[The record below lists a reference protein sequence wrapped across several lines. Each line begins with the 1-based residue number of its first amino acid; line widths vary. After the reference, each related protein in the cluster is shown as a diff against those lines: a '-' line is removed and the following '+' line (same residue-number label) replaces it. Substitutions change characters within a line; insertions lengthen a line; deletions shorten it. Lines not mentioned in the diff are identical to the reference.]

1 MNHLTTRP
9 HATRPSASRRRTSR
23 WIGASV
29 LTAAVVLGSAGP
41 SQAATDYSTV
51 VASDAVANAGFGKSA
66 AFSNDGSTVVI
77 GTGVNGTDSSAPP
90 PVYVYSNVPQNTFNL
105 VKETQ
110 RLTAPTNAGET
121 SSSGFGA
128 GVATSADGSTI
139 AVSAPVYGHI
149 YIYKRAAGT
158 TTWAYSSTISEY
170 SAGQNLGRSLALS
183 GDGTKLLASG
193 TTPTT
198 STTLSTSAYYF
209 TSTGGTWTLKSK
221 VTDGVAGSVF
231 GSAVALSNDGL
242 TAAISAPKYNT
253 TVSGRK
259 TYQPRVTLYSVSA
272 TDLTATRQILDL
284 SNASYNSGFGTSLAL
299 SANGS
304 DVAIGAPGVTSL
316 PTTSGTLAGAA
327 FTAGSGTGWGLTAR
341 TTTSASS
348 FGGEQ
353 LGQSVT
359 LSPDG
364 LILGAGAPG
373 TQGRGFYWQRAATTA
388 SFPAGSTGQLVGGGQ
403 SFGNGTALAFGP
415 AKRYVITTPRGTFS
429 GTPSQ
434 SGFAQVATIVS

>member
-9 HATRPSASRRRTSR
+9 HVSRPHASRRRHSR

-29 LTAAVVLGSAGP
+29 LSAAVVLGSAAP

-51 VASDAVANAGFGKSA
+51 VATDAVANAGFGKSA

-77 GTGVNGTDSSAPP
+77 GTGVNGTDSSAAP

-110 RLTAPTNAGET
+110 RLTPPSTAGET
-121 SSSGFGA
+121 SSGGFGA
-128 GVATSADGSTI
+128 GVATSADGRTI
-139 AVSAPVYGHI
+139 AVSAPGTANI
-149 YIYKRAAGT
+149 YIFTRAAGA
-158 TTWAYSSTISEY
+158 TTWTYSTKIFQTG
-170 SAGQNLGRSLALS
+170 ATTNLGRSLALS

-193 TTPTT
+193 TTATT
-198 STTLSTSAYYF
+198 STTQTTSAFYF
-209 TSTGGTWTLKSK
+209 TLVNSTWSLKSQ
-221 VTDGVAGSVF
+221 VTDGVAGSNF
-231 GSAVALSNDGL
+231 GSAVALSNDGT

-259 TYQPRVTLYSVSA
+259 TYQPRATLYSVSA
-272 TDLTATRQILDL
+272 TNLTATRQVSDPT
-284 SNASYNSGFGTSLAL
+284 NTSYNSLFGTSLAL

-316 PTTSGTLAGAA
+316 SGSSATLAGVV
-327 FTAGSGTGWGLTAR
+327 FTAGSGTAWALNSRTA
-341 TTTSASS
+341 TSASS
-348 FGGEQ
+348 FSGEQ
-353 LGQSVT
+353 LGQTVT

-373 TQGRGFYWQRAATTA
+373 TQGRGFYWQRASTTVG
-388 SFPAGSTGQLVGGGQ
+388 FPAGSTGQLVGGGQ
-403 SFGNGTALAFGP
+403 SFGNGTALTFGP
-415 AKRYVITTPRGTFS
+415 AKRYVITTPRGTYS